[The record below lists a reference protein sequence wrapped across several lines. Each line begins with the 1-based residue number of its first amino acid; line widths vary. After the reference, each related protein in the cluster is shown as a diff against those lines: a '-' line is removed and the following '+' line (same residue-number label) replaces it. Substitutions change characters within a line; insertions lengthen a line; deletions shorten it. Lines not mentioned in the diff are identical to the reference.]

1 MVSKEI
7 WYFSSSVSVDY
18 LNASQPLAISDKQHM
33 NKKTFSVLPII
44 NHGEIEGMCFSA
56 QE

>member
-1 MVSKEI
+1 MISKEI
-7 WYFSSSVSVDY
+7 WYFNSSVSVDY
-18 LNASQPLAISDKQHM
+18 LIASQPLAIYDKQHM

-44 NHGEIEGMCFSA
+44 NHGEIEGMYFSA